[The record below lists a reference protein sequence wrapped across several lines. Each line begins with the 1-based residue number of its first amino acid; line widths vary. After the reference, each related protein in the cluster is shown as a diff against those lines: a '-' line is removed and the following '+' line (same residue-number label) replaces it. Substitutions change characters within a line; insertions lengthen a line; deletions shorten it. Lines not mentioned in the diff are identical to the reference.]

1 MIKIV
6 APVNISKKE
15 RENIPFDFEINLD
28 LAISSVIGQEVGV
41 ELFLPWA
48 RNLLATTSSA
58 HPAAPPI
65 TINITITTNITITIT
80 INIIITITIIII
92 TTITWALSAEFSFSK
107 SAARWQIW
115 SSRT

>member
-6 APVNISKKE
+6 ALVNKSKKKG
-15 RENIPFDFEINLD
+15 ENIPFDFEINLD
-28 LAISSVIGQEVGV
+28 LAISSVIGQEMGV

-65 TINITITTNITITIT
+65 TINITITITITIS
-80 INIIITITIIII
+80 INITLTMI
-92 TTITWALSAEFSFSK
+92 LMGNL
-107 SAARWQIW
+107 
-115 SSRT
+115 